1 MPLLASRSIPQEERM
16 RPLMYGYMRLAASD
30 DPDENRAVETELRRY
45 TLREGFE
52 LERLFIERLGSSDQS
67 AFFGLV
73 DARKTAEVKNVIVPS
88 LWHFARLPGL
98 QAAMRDHIEREIGA
112 RLWVIQ
118 GKSTQ
123 QRSTAS

>member
-1 MPLLASRSIPQEERM
+1 M
-16 RPLMYGYMRLAASD
+16 RPLMFGYMRLAASD
-30 DPDENRAVETELRRY
+30 DPDENAAIEGELRRY
-45 TLREGFE
+45 TLSEGFE
-52 LERLFIERLGSSDQS
+52 LERLFIERLGASDES
-67 AFFGLV
+67 AFFALV
-73 DARKTAEVKNVIVPS
+73 DALKTAEVKHVIVPS

-118 GKSTQ
+118 NKITQ

>member
-1 MPLLASRSIPQEERM
+1 M

-30 DPDENRAVETELRRY
+30 DPDENAAIEGELRRY

-52 LERLFIERLGSSDQS
+52 LERLFIERLGCTDES
-67 AFFGLV
+67 AFFALTE
-73 DARKTAEVKNVIVPS
+73 ALKTSEIKHVIVPS

-98 QAAMRDHIEREIGA
+98 QAAMRDHIEGALGA

-118 GKSTQ
+118 NTARQS
-123 QRSTAS
+123 RSISS

>member
-1 MPLLASRSIPQEERM
+1 M
-16 RPLMYGYMRLAASD
+16 RPPMYGYMRLAAGD

-52 LERLFIERLGSSDQS
+52 LERLFIERLGSSDES

-73 DARKTAEVKNVIVPS
+73 DALKTAEVKTVIVPS

-98 QAAMRDHIEREIGA
+98 QAAMRDHIERELGA
-112 RLWVIQ
+112 RLWIIQ
-118 GKSTQ
+118 NADAS
-123 QRSTAS
+123 QRSVTS